1 MPSLPR
7 LAAAVVVAAAVCAT
21 AASCSVLG
29 LGGPGGL
36 GSDEK
41 SWEFDRYGDAPKAGT
56 RSFVLDAW
64 VPSDAVDIRAVAHRE
79 APEEAVL
86 TFHSAASPADA
97 AGCTALDPVTYAPPL
112 SPGWLPDSTPTAG
125 WSCGDWT
132 VVADDGTVWAW
143 RG

>member
-7 LAAAVVVAAAVCAT
+7 LAAAVAVAAVVCVT
-21 AASCSVLG
+21 ASSCSAV
-29 LGGPGGL
+29 GL

-41 SWEFDRYGDAPKAGT
+41 TWEFDRYGDAPKAGT

-64 VPSDAVDIRAVAHRE
+64 VPSDAVDIRAVARRE

-97 AGCTALDPVTYAPPL
+97 AGCAAVEPVTAAPPL
-112 SPGWLPDSTPTAG
+112 SPAWLPDPAPTAG

>member
-7 LAAAVVVAAAVCAT
+7 FAAAVAVAAAVCVT
-21 AASCSVLG
+21 ASSCSAL
-29 LGGPGGL
+29 GL

-41 SWEFDRYGDAPKAGT
+41 TWEFDRYGDAPKAGT

-64 VPSDAVDIRAVAHRE
+64 VPTDAVDIRAVARRE
-79 APEEAVL
+79 APGEAVL
-86 TFHSAASPADA
+86 TFDSPASPADA
-97 AGCTALDPVTYAPPL
+97 AGCTAVEPVTAAPPL
-112 SPGWLPDSTPTAG
+112 SPAWLPDPTPTAG